1 MKALLAAPLVMALLA
16 PTAASLDPSSVGVG
30 HICRAEQVYAPV
42 KGPRKIAF
50 MAGVGTGGFPVR
62 TTSPEAQRWF
72 DFGIQLFHAFYHEDG
87 RLAFDRAV
95 AADPD
100 CAMCRWGQALSRG
113 PTLNFD
119 IDDKDTKTALGM
131 AQEALKVSRTD
142 EEKQLARALIERYQ
156 SKQTAETEERFASAL
171 LKAVAKDPSKT
182 DIRLIAAEALL
193 TADRRDDHSAAVQ
206 ARSIVEQILK
216 AQPDNTGAIH
226 YYIHAT
232 EAAGDPADAVPYADR
247 LAALAPGASHLI
259 HMAAHTFIHVGRYE
273 DVAILDAQA
282 LAVDAEHAKA
292 VDAPGVLG
300 SPDYYPHN
308 LGFGLAGAM
317 LAGDG
322 PLAVKFADDAKVAF
336 PPGGR
341 ENMGYMSARVMAAYG
356 RYAPER
362 ALGFAEPKDA
372 DKRILAMWRYAR
384 GEALASKGDAK
395 AVLGESQQI
404 GQVVEQWK
412 KAKKDEQHGITEAQI
427 AQHVLEGRAD
437 MLQGK
442 PDDAAK
448 AFATAA
454 AMQEKAKWGMDPPPW
469 WYPVRRSLAAA
480 NLKAGRNADALRE
493 ASASLKDWPAD
504 AMALQV
510 RAQAEQRLGQADKSK
525 ADEAAARAAWR
536 GDPAKVLIDLI

>member
-16 PTAASLDPSSVGVG
+16 PTAASLDASSIGVG
-30 HICRAEQVYAPV
+30 HICRAEQVYV
-42 KGPRKIAF
+42 STKGPRKIEF
-50 MAGVGTGGFPVR
+50 MTGVGTGGFPVR
-62 TTSPEAQRWF
+62 TTSSEAQRWF

-87 RLAFDRAV
+87 RLAFDKAV

-119 IDDKDTKTALGM
+119 IDDKDAKTALGM
-131 AQEALKVSRTD
+131 AQEALKVSKTD
-142 EEKQLARALIERYQ
+142 EEKQLARALIDRYQ
-156 SKQTAETEERFASAL
+156 AKQTAETEERFASAL

-193 TADRRDDHSAAVQ
+193 TADRRDDHPAAVQ
-206 ARSIVEQILK
+206 ARAIIEPILK
-216 AQPDNTGAIH
+216 ARPGDTGAIH

-232 EAAGDPADAVPYADR
+232 ESVGDPADALPYAEK
-247 LAALAPGASHLI
+247 LAGLAPGASHLI
-259 HMAAHTFIHVGRYE
+259 HMAAHTYIHVGRYE
-273 DVAILDAQA
+273 DVATLDAQA

-300 SPDYYPHN
+300 APDYYPHN
-308 LGFGLAGAM
+308 LSFGLAGAM
-317 LAGDG
+317 MSGDG

-341 ENMGYMSARVMAAYG
+341 ENMGYMTARVMAAYG

-362 ALGFAEPKDA
+362 ALQSAEPKDDRRA
-372 DKRILAMWRYAR
+372 LSMWRYAR

-395 AVLGESQQI
+395 AVLAESQQI
-404 GQVVEQWK
+404 GQQFAEWK
-412 KAKKDEQHGITEAQI
+412 KAKKDQQYGITEAQI
-427 AQHVLEGRAD
+427 AQRVLEGRAD

-448 AFATAA
+448 AFAAAA

-480 NLKAGRNADALRE
+480 HLKAGRNAVALRE
-493 ASASLKDWPAD
+493 ADASLKDWPAD
-504 AMALQV
+504 ALALQV
-510 RAQAEQRLGQADKSK
+510 RSMAEQRLGQADKSK

-536 GDPAKVLIDLI
+536 GDPGKVSIDLI